1 MQLNELNYAPEIASS
16 MLKVQQAKAMIAAR
30 EHIVR
35 GAVEIAQSAVDTL
48 EKGGL
53 VMTDTERCRL
63 VSNLLTV

>member
-1 MQLNELNYAPEIASS
+1 